1 MSVHFL
7 PLCRDGIDAVRG
19 CVEEMKGQM
28 PVDGATGSSRVV
40 RRGEGRKRGHSQV
53 NFHHPIE
60 ESCSVAPTPPSMAA
74 ICKE

>member
-1 MSVHFL
+1 MGEVEEGRDGGRQGGEEREGERVMSVHFL

-40 RRGEGRKRGHSQV
+40 RR
-53 NFHHPIE
+53 
-60 ESCSVAPTPPSMAA
+60 
-74 ICKE
+74 